1 LCFIAK
7 ARKGDFLNMVEEKT
21 ETKEKPLDKMTVKEL
36 RDVAKQLPE
45 ISGVHGMNKSELLS
59 AIQKARGI
67 KEEPK
72 KKTDASVFEIK
83 KKIKALKAEREV
95 ALNNDDKKMAKICRR
110 RITRLKRKTRRAA

>member
-7 ARKGDFLNMVEEKT
+7 ARKGDLSNMVEEKI